1 MSPDEKASDTYLIKI
16 EPCVSATCMMCII
29 ILAMMLLITSIY
41 SSVSTALALGL
52 SAVALA
58 ILLMAVQVRYQ
69 TEQK

>member
-1 MSPDEKASDTYLIKI
+1 VSPEEKAPDTYLIKI
-16 EPCVSATCMMCII
+16 EPCVSVLCMMCIMF
-29 ILAMMLLITSIY
+29 LVMGLVFFSYYA
-41 SSVSTALALGL
+41 SVSAVLALGL

>member
-1 MSPDEKASDTYLIKI
+1 VSPEEKAPDTYLIKI
-16 EPCVSATCMMCII
+16 EPCVSAIFMMCII
-29 ILAMMLLITSIY
+29 ILVMTLINTSFY
-41 SSVSTALALGL
+41 SSVSTVLALGL